1 MAAAEHSQGDY
12 CVKFVRLLVV
22 CAFVSFALPV
32 QSYAMPDSFAD
43 LAESQADAVVN
54 ISTTQIVKGQAGGLP
69 PGFGF
74 PPGSPFEQFFH
85 DFQQNQPEQ
94 ERHAL
99 GTGFIISP
107 DGYVVTNNHV
117 VQEATEVVVKLR
129 DGKEYKAKVI
139 GTDEKLDVGLLK
151 IDAKNLH
158 TVKLGDS
165 DKLRVG
171 DWVVAIGNPFGLEQ
185 TVTAGIVSAKGR
197 VIGAGPYDS
206 FIQTD
211 AAINPGNSGGP
222 LFNVNGEVVGINTA
236 IYSRSGGNNGIGFA
250 IPIAMAQSVIQELR
264 DTGHVTRARL
274 GVFIAEVDK
283 ETMQALGL
291 KDNRGA
297 LVRQVENGSAADK
310 AGIKPG
316 DVIVT
321 VDGKPIEHV
330 HELPMKIASHRPG
343 DKVEVGL
350 IRDGKAMT
358 RTVEVEKMP
367 ESDSAKQEDVK
378 NPVRLGLALSTLDA
392 DTAASLQTAV
402 KEGVVVQQVVQGSP
416 AQRAGI
422 ARGDVIFSVNRK
434 PVTSVKQFMA
444 MAEEF
449 KAGDVLQLLL
459 DRQGSTVF
467 AVLRLPKEPEE

>member
-1 MAAAEHSQGDY
+1 
-12 CVKFVRLLVV
+12 
-22 CAFVSFALPV
+22 
-32 QSYAMPDSFAD
+32 
-43 LAESQADAVVN
+43 
-54 ISTTQIVKGQAGGLP
+54 
-69 PGFGF
+69 
-74 PPGSPFEQFFH
+74 
-85 DFQQNQPEQ
+85 
-94 ERHAL
+94 
-99 GTGFIISP
+99 
-107 DGYVVTNNHV
+107 
-117 VQEATEVVVKLR
+117 
-129 DGKEYKAKVI
+129 
-139 GTDEKLDVGLLK
+139 
-151 IDAKNLH
+151 
-158 TVKLGDS
+158 
-165 DKLRVG
+165 
-171 DWVVAIGNPFGLEQ
+171 
-185 TVTAGIVSAKGR
+185 
-197 VIGAGPYDS
+197 
-206 FIQTD
+206 
-211 AAINPGNSGGP
+211 
-222 LFNVNGEVVGINTA
+222 
-236 IYSRSGGNNGIGFA
+236 
-250 IPIAMAQSVIQELR
+250 
-264 DTGHVTRARL
+264 
-274 GVFIAEVDK
+274 VDK

>member
-1 MAAAEHSQGDY
+1 
-12 CVKFVRLLVV
+12 
-22 CAFVSFALPV
+22 
-32 QSYAMPDSFAD
+32 MPESFAD
-43 LAESQADAVVN
+43 LAAEQADAVVN
-54 ISTTQIVKGQAGGLP
+54 ISTTQVVRGQAGGLP

-74 PPGSPFEQFFH
+74 PPGSPFEQFFR
-85 DFQQNQPEQ
+85 DFQQNRPQQ

-99 GTGFIISP
+99 GTGFIISS

-117 VQEATEVVVKLR
+117 VQEASEVMVKLR

-151 IDAKNLH
+151 IEATGLH
-158 TVKLGDS
+158 TVHLGDS

-222 LFNVNGEVVGINTA
+222 LFNVKGEVVGINTA

-250 IPIAMAQSVIQELR
+250 IPIAMAESVINELR
-264 DTGHVTRARL
+264 ETGHVTRARL
-274 GVFIAEVDK
+274 GVYIAEVDK
-283 ETMQALGL
+283 ETMEALGL
-291 KDNRGA
+291 KDQKGA
-297 LVRQVENGSAADK
+297 LVRQVENDSAADK
-310 AGIKPG
+310 AGIKAG
-316 DVIVT
+316 DVVVS
-321 VDGKPIEHV
+321 VDGKPIQNV
-330 HELPMKIASHRPG
+330 HELPMTIASHRPG
-343 DKVEVGL
+343 DKVEIGL
-350 IRDGKAMT
+350 IRDGKPII

-367 ESDSAKQEDVK
+367 ETDTASAEDQK
-378 NPVRLGLALSTLDA
+378 TPIRLGLALSTLDA
-392 DTAASLQTAV
+392 DTAASLQAGV
-402 KEGVVVQQVVQGSP
+402 KEGVVVQQVAEGSP

-422 ARGDVIFSVNRK
+422 IRGDVIFSVNRK
-434 PVTSVKQFMA
+434 PVKSVKEFMK

-449 KAGDVLQLLL
+449 KGGDVLQVLL
-459 DRQGSTVF
+459 DRHGSTVF
-467 AVLRLPKEPEE
+467 SVLRLPKDPSE

>member
-1 MAAAEHSQGDY
+1 M
-12 CVKFVRLLVV
+12 KFFRLLAV
-22 CAFVSFALPV
+22 CAIVSFSLPL
-32 QSYAMPDSFAD
+32 QSHAMPESFAD
-43 LAESQADAVVN
+43 LAAEQADAVVN
-54 ISTTQIVKGQAGGLP
+54 ISTTQVVRGQAGGLP

-74 PPGSPFEQFFH
+74 PPGSPFEQFFR
-85 DFQQNQPEQ
+85 DFQQNRPQQ

-99 GTGFIISP
+99 GTGFIISS

-117 VQEATEVVVKLR
+117 VQEASEVMVKLR

-151 IDAKNLH
+151 IEATGLH
-158 TVKLGDS
+158 TVHLGDS

-222 LFNVNGEVVGINTA
+222 LFNVKGEVVGINTA

-250 IPIAMAQSVIQELR
+250 IPIAMAESVINELR
-264 DTGHVTRARL
+264 ETGHVTRARL
-274 GVFIAEVDK
+274 GVYIAEVDK
-283 ETMQALGL
+283 ETMEALGL
-291 KDNRGA
+291 KDQKGA
-297 LVRQVENGSAADK
+297 LVRQVENDSAADK
-310 AGIKPG
+310 AGIKAG
-316 DVIVT
+316 DVVVS
-321 VDGKPIEHV
+321 VDGKPIQNV
-330 HELPMKIASHRPG
+330 HELPMTIASHRPG
-343 DKVEVGL
+343 DKVEIGL
-350 IRDGKAMT
+350 IRDGKPII

-367 ESDSAKQEDVK
+367 ETDTASAEDQK
-378 NPVRLGLALSTLDA
+378 TPIRLGLALSTLDA
-392 DTAASLQTAV
+392 DTAASLQAGV
-402 KEGVVVQQVVQGSP
+402 KEGVVVQQVAEGSP

-422 ARGDVIFSVNRK
+422 IRGDVIFSVNRK
-434 PVTSVKQFMA
+434 PVKSVKEFMK

-449 KAGDVLQLLL
+449 KGGDVLQVLL
-459 DRQGSTVF
+459 DRHGSTVF
-467 AVLRLPKEPEE
+467 SVLRLPKDPSE

>member
-1 MAAAEHSQGDY
+1 
-12 CVKFVRLLVV
+12 VKFFRLLAV
-22 CAFVSFALPV
+22 CAIVSFSLPL
-32 QSYAMPDSFAD
+32 QSHAMPESFAD
-43 LAESQADAVVN
+43 LAAEQADAVVN
-54 ISTTQIVKGQAGGLP
+54 ISTTQVVRGQAGGLP

-74 PPGSPFEQFFH
+74 PPGSPFEQFFR
-85 DFQQNQPEQ
+85 DFQQNRPQQ

-99 GTGFIISP
+99 GTGFIISS

-117 VQEATEVVVKLR
+117 VQEASEVMVKLR

-151 IDAKNLH
+151 IEATGLH
-158 TVKLGDS
+158 TVHLGDS

-222 LFNVNGEVVGINTA
+222 LFNVKGEVVGINTA

-250 IPIAMAQSVIQELR
+250 IPIAMAESVINELR
-264 DTGHVTRARL
+264 ETGHVTRARL
-274 GVFIAEVDK
+274 GVYIAEVDK
-283 ETMQALGL
+283 ETMEALGL
-291 KDNRGA
+291 KDQKGA
-297 LVRQVENGSAADK
+297 LVRQVENDSAADK
-310 AGIKPG
+310 AGIKAG
-316 DVIVT
+316 DVVVS
-321 VDGKPIEHV
+321 VDGKPIQNV
-330 HELPMKIASHRPG
+330 HELPMTIASHRPG
-343 DKVEVGL
+343 DKVEIGL
-350 IRDGKAMT
+350 IRDGKPII

-367 ESDSAKQEDVK
+367 ETDTASAEDQK
-378 NPVRLGLALSTLDA
+378 TPIRLGLALSTLDA
-392 DTAASLQTAV
+392 DTAASLQAGV
-402 KEGVVVQQVVQGSP
+402 KEGVVVQQVAEGSP

-422 ARGDVIFSVNRK
+422 IRGDVIFSVNRK
-434 PVTSVKQFMA
+434 PVKSVKEFMK

-449 KAGDVLQLLL
+449 KGGDVLQVLL
-459 DRQGSTVF
+459 DRHGSTVF
-467 AVLRLPKEPEE
+467 SVLRLPKDPSE

>member
-1 MAAAEHSQGDY
+1 MR
-12 CVKFVRLLVV
+12 FFRLLAV
-22 CAFVSFALPV
+22 CAVISFSLPV
-32 QSYAMPDSFAD
+32 PSYAMPESFAD
-43 LAESQADAVVN
+43 LAAAQADAVVN
-54 ISTTQIVKGQAGGLP
+54 ISTTQMVKGRPGFP

-85 DFQQNQPEQ
+85 DFMQNQPEQ

-99 GTGFIISP
+99 GTGFIISA

-117 VQEATEVVVKLR
+117 VQEATEVMVKLR

-139 GTDEKLDVGLLK
+139 GTDEKLDVALLK
-151 IDAKNLH
+151 IDAKDLH

-222 LFNVNGEVVGINTA
+222 LFNVQGEVVGINTA

-250 IPIAMAQSVIQELR
+250 IPIKMAESAINELR
-264 DTGHVTRARL
+264 ATGHVTRARL
-274 GVFIAEVDK
+274 GVYITEVDQ

-291 KDNRGA
+291 KDKRGA

-316 DVIVT
+316 DVVVS

-330 HELPMKIASHRPG
+330 HELPMMIASHRPG
-343 DKVEVGL
+343 DKVVVGL
-350 IRDGKAMT
+350 IRDGKSLT
-358 RTVEVEKMP
+358 KTVAVEKMP
-367 ESDSAKQEDVK
+367 ETEAAKDESQQA
-378 NPVRLGLALSTLDA
+378 PVRLGLALSTLDA
-392 DTAASLQTAV
+392 DTAASLQTDA
-402 KEGVVVQQVVQGSP
+402 KEGVVVQQVAPGSP

-422 ARGDVIFSVNRK
+422 QRGDVIFSVNRT
-434 PVTSVKQFMA
+434 PVKSVKQFMK
-444 MAEEF
+444 MAEGF
-449 KAGDVLQLLL
+449 KDGDDLQMLL
-459 DRQGSTVF
+459 DRHGSTIF
-467 AVLRLPKEPEE
+467 AVLKLPKEPKE

>member
-1 MAAAEHSQGDY
+1 
-12 CVKFVRLLVV
+12 VKFFRLLAI
-22 CAFVSFALPV
+22 CAIVSCSVPL
-32 QSYAMPDSFAD
+32 QSYAMPESFAD
-43 LAESQADAVVN
+43 LAAEQADAVVN
-54 ISTTQIVKGQAGGLP
+54 ISTTQVVKGQAGGLP

-74 PPGSPFEQFFH
+74 PPGSPFEHFFR
-85 DFQQNQPEQ
+85 DFKQNKPQQ

-99 GTGFIISP
+99 GTGFIISS

-117 VQEATEVVVKLR
+117 VQEASEVMVKLR

-151 IDAKNLH
+151 IEATGLH
-158 TVKLGDS
+158 TVHLGDS

-222 LFNVNGEVVGINTA
+222 LFNTKGEVVGINTA

-250 IPIAMAQSVIQELR
+250 IPIAMAESVINELR
-264 DTGHVTRARL
+264 ETGHVTRARL
-274 GVFIAEVDK
+274 GVYIAEVDK
-283 ETMQALGL
+283 ETMEALGL
-291 KDNRGA
+291 KDQKGA
-297 LVRQVENGSAADK
+297 LIRQVENDSAADK
-310 AGIKPG
+310 AGIKAG
-316 DVIVT
+316 DVVVS
-321 VDGKPIEHV
+321 VDGKQIKNV
-330 HELPMKIASHRPG
+330 HELPMTIASHRPG
-343 DKVEVGL
+343 DKVKVGL
-350 IRDGKAMT
+350 IRDGKPMT

-367 ESDSAKQEDVK
+367 DTDTASAEDQK
-378 NPVRLGLALSTLDA
+378 TPIRLGLALSTLDA
-392 DTAASLQTAV
+392 ETAASLQAGV
-402 KEGVVVQQVVQGSP
+402 KEGVVVQQVAEGSP

-422 ARGDVIFSVNRK
+422 MRGDVIFSVNRQA
-434 PVTSVKQFMA
+434 VSSVKQFMK

-449 KAGDVLQLLL
+449 KDGDVLQVLL
-459 DRQGSTVF
+459 DRHGSTVF
-467 AVLRLPKEPEE
+467 SVLRLPKDSTE